1 MKILEWL
8 CLRPYTTLKRFLR
21 VIGRYKWL
29 LMGMEKFYSTVRKT
43 LGVEKQQLKDEIKEE
58 VTEELREEL
67 GQEISYIEAQ
77 LKEYEQLVAE
87 VNHLLSTMRKERIKE
102 RSEGKEVQMQMDEDI
117 QPLKSKLKK
126 LEKSMQKR
134 LDDQKAYM

>member
-1 MKILEWL
+1 
-8 CLRPYTTLKRFLR
+8 
-21 VIGRYKWL
+21 
-29 LMGMEKFYSTVRKT
+29 MGMEKFYKTVRRQF
-43 LGVEKQQLKDEIKEE
+43 GVEKEQLKDELKEE
-58 VTEELREEL
+58 VTEELRQDL

-102 RSEGKEVQMQMDEDI
+102 RSNEGQVKMADFEEDVE
-117 QPLKSKLKK
+117 PLKSKLRK

-134 LDDQKAYM
+134 LDEQQAYT

>member
-1 MKILEWL
+1 
-8 CLRPYTTLKRFLR
+8 
-21 VIGRYKWL
+21 
-29 LMGMEKFYSTVRKT
+29 MGMDKFYRTVRRKF
-43 LGVEKQQLKDEIKEE
+43 GVEKNQMKEEIKDE
-58 VTEELREEL
+58 VTEELRDEL

-87 VNHLLSTMRKERIKE
+87 VNHLLSTMRKDRIKE
-102 RSEGKEVQMQMDEDI
+102 RGSGNVQMNLEDDM

-134 LDDQKAYM
+134 LDEQKAYT

>member
-1 MKILEWL
+1 
-8 CLRPYTTLKRFLR
+8 
-21 VIGRYKWL
+21 
-29 LMGMEKFYSTVRKT
+29 MGMEKFYRTVRQT
-43 LGVEKQQLKDEIKEE
+43 FGVEKEQLKGEIKEE
-58 VTEELREEL
+58 VTDELRHEL

-102 RSEGKEVQMQMDEDI
+102 RSQGQQVQMSLEEDV

-134 LDDQKAYM
+134 LDEQKAYT

>member
-1 MKILEWL
+1 
-8 CLRPYTTLKRFLR
+8 
-21 VIGRYKWL
+21 
-29 LMGMEKFYSTVRKT
+29 MGMEKFYRTVRRKF
-43 LGVEKQQLKDEIKEE
+43 GVEKQQMKDEIKDE
-58 VTEELREEL
+58 VTEELRAEL

-87 VNHLLSTMRKERIKE
+87 VNHLLSTMRKDRIKE
-102 RSEGKEVQMQMDEDI
+102 NSGEVQMNLEDDM

-134 LDDQKAYM
+134 LDEQRAYT